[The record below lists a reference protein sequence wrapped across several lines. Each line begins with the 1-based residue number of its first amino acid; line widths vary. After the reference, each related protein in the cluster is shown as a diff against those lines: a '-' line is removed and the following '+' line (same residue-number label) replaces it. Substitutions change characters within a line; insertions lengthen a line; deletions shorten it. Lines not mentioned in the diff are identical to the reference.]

1 MQTSTER
8 LALIQQMDLMDD
20 VFFQKV
26 VEDKT
31 VCEEILRVLL
41 QEPDLKVIE
50 AQTQRFLRNIG
61 AHSVI
66 LDLICQDGDGAQ
78 INVEVQKSDDDDHV
92 KRARFNIS
100 NIDRKSVV

>member
-26 VEDKT
+26 VEDET

-61 AHSVI
+61 AHSAI
-66 LDLICQDGDGAQ
+66 LDLDLPGWGRGTDQRGDP
-78 INVEVQKSDDDDHV
+78 EV
-92 KRARFNIS
+92 R
-100 NIDRKSVV
+100 

>member
-41 QEPDLKVIE
+41 QEPD
-50 AQTQRFLRNIG
+50 QIG
-61 AHSVI
+61 RAHV
-66 LDLICQDGDGAQ
+66 
-78 INVEVQKSDDDDHV
+78 
-92 KRARFNIS
+92 
-100 NIDRKSVV
+100 